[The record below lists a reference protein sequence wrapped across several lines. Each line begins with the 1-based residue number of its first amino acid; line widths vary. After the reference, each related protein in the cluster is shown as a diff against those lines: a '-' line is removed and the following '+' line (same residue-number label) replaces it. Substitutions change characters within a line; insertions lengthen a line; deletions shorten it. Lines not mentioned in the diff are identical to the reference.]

1 MTPTYGPVKLIL
13 FRSRRSAYSRLISA
27 AGVLAVVL
35 LVGATSYFAVG
46 EGRWSWFDC
55 FYMTIITLSTVGF
68 AETLEGMNE
77 VPEARVVTIALIVL
91 GSGTLLYF
99 ISSLT
104 ALIVEGDLQG
114 ILRRRSMQRAIGT
127 LNNHIIV
134 CGIGTTG
141 RHIATEL
148 SAVGIPF
155 VVIDKDHDRLEELNE
170 EFEEQLLY
178 VQGDATDD
186 HILEMAG
193 VGCARGVISAL
204 NDDKANLFVTISAR
218 ALNPKARIVAKSIES
233 STEAKLRRAGA
244 DAVVAPN
251 YIGGV
256 RLFSEMVSPKTVAF
270 LDRIV
275 RFGTGISVGIEA
287 IDIPEGSPLVG
298 KRLAE
303 TSLREAG
310 ALVVAVH
317 LSDGDYV
324 YNPGSEHQLQAGD
337 SLIVLAESQDVK
349 NLRANVVAGT
359 VS

>member
-1 MTPTYGPVKLIL
+1 VKLL
-13 FRSRRSAYSRLISA
+13 VFRSRRDAYSRLLSA
-27 AGVLAVVL
+27 AGVLGAVV
-35 LVGATSYFAVG
+35 LVGATAYYAVG
-46 EGRWSWFDC
+46 DGRWSWFDC

-77 VPEARVVTIALIVL
+77 MPNARAVTVSLIVL

-114 ILRRRSMQRAIGT
+114 VLRRRRMQRAIGT
-127 LNNHIIV
+127 LSQHVIV

-148 SAVGIPF
+148 KAVGIPF
-155 VVIDKDHDRLEELNE
+155 VVVDAKGELLEELDE
-170 EFEEQLLY
+170 EFEGELLY
-178 VQGDATDD
+178 VVGDATDD
-186 HILEMAG
+186 HVLELAG
-193 VGCARGVISAL
+193 IERARGVISAL

-218 ALNPKARIVAKSIES
+218 ALNPTARIVAKSIEP
-233 STEAKLRRAGA
+233 STERKLRRAGA

-275 RFGTGISVGIEA
+275 QFGSGISVGIEA
-287 IDIPEGSPLVG
+287 IDVPESSPLVG

-303 TSLREAG
+303 TRLREAG

-317 LSDGDYV
+317 RADGDYV
-324 YNPGSEHQLQAGD
+324 YNPGSEELLHAGD
-337 SLIVLAESQDVK
+337 SLIVLAESDDVQA
-349 NLRANVVAGT
+349 LRERVAG
-359 VS
+359 

>member
-1 MTPTYGPVKLIL
+1 VKIL
-13 FRSRRSAYSRLISA
+13 FFQSRRGAYGRLISA
-27 AGVLAVVL
+27 AGVLAAVV
-35 LVGATSYFAVG
+35 VAGAASYYAVG
-46 EGRWSWFDC
+46 DGRWSWFDC

-77 VPEARVVTIALIVL
+77 ISEARAVTITLIVL
-91 GSGTLLYF
+91 GSGTLLFF

-127 LNNHIIV
+127 LNNHVIV

-141 RHIATEL
+141 WHIATEL

-155 VVIDKDHDRLEELNE
+155 VVVDKSRERVDELND
-170 EFEEQLLY
+170 EFDDALLY
-178 VQGDATDD
+178 VHGDATDD
-186 HILEMAG
+186 HVLELAG
-193 VGCARGVISAL
+193 VERARGVIAAL

-218 ALNPKARIVAKSIES
+218 ALNPTARIVAKSIEP
-233 STEAKLRRAGA
+233 STERKLRRAGA

-275 RFGTGISVGIEA
+275 QFGSGISVGLEA
-287 IDIPEGSPLVG
+287 IDIPPTSPLVG

-303 TSLREAG
+303 TDIREAG
-310 ALVVAVH
+310 ALVVAIH
-317 LSDGDYV
+317 RSDGDYV
-324 YNPGSEHQLQAGD
+324 YNPGGEHLLEAGD
-337 SLIVLAESQDVK
+337 SLIVLADSQDAAAVRQS
-349 NLRANVVAGT
+349 LLG
-359 VS
+359 

>member
-1 MTPTYGPVKLIL
+1 VRLI
-13 FRSRRSAYSRLISA
+13 FFGSRRSAYGRLLSG
-27 AGVLAVVL
+27 AGVLGAVI
-35 LVGATSYFAVG
+35 LVGATAYYSIG

-68 AETLEGMNE
+68 AETLEGMNDI
-77 VPEARVVTIALIVL
+77 PEARGITVALIVL

-114 ILRRRSMQRAIGT
+114 VLRRRSMQRAIDT
-127 LNNHIIV
+127 LSQHVIV
-134 CGIGTTG
+134 CGVGTTG

-148 SAVGIPF
+148 KAVGIPF
-155 VVIDKDHDRLEELNE
+155 VVVDAKGDLLEELAQ
-170 EFEEQLLY
+170 EFEDELLY
-178 VQGDATDD
+178 VVGDATDD
-186 HILEMAG
+186 HVLELAG
-193 VGCARGVISAL
+193 VARARGVISAL

-218 ALNPKARIVAKSIES
+218 ALNPTARIVAKSIES

-275 RFGTGISVGIEA
+275 QFGGGISVGIEA
-287 IDIPEGSPLVG
+287 IDIPESSPLVG

-303 TSLREAG
+303 TQLRAAG

-317 LSDGDYV
+317 RSDGDYI
-324 YNPGSEHQLQAGD
+324 YNPGGEHLLEAGD
-337 SLIVLAESQDVK
+337 SLIVLAESADVEA
-349 NLRANVVAGT
+349 LRSSVAG
-359 VS
+359 

>member
-1 MTPTYGPVKLIL
+1 M
-13 FRSRRSAYSRLISA
+13 AA
-27 AGVLAVVL
+27 AGYHL
-35 LVGATSYFAVG
+35 VG

-55 FYMTIITLSTVGF
+55 FYMTVITLSTVGF

-77 VPEARVVTIALIVL
+77 IPEARMVTISLIVL

-114 ILRRRSMQRAIGT
+114 ILRRRSMDRAIGT
-127 LNNHIIV
+127 LSEHVIL

-141 RHIATEL
+141 WHIASEL
-148 SAVGIPF
+148 RAVGVPF
-155 VVIDKDHDRLEELNE
+155 VVVDADRSRLDELNA
-170 EFEEQLLY
+170 EFGDELLF
-178 VQGDATDD
+178 VCGDATDD
-186 HILEMAG
+186 HVLDLAG
-193 VGCARGVISAL
+193 VERARGVISAL

-218 ALNPKARIVAKSIES
+218 ALNPTARIVAKSIEP
-233 STEAKLRRAGA
+233 STERKLRRAGA

-275 RFGTGISVGIEA
+275 QFGGGISVGLEA
-287 IDIPEGSPLVG
+287 IDVPLESPLVG

-303 TSLREAG
+303 TDIREAG
-310 ALVVAVH
+310 VLVVAVH
-317 LSDGDYV
+317 RADGDYV
-324 YNPGSEHQLQAGD
+324 YNPGGEHMVQAGD
-337 SLIVLAESQDVK
+337 SLIVLAEAKDASR
-349 NLRANVVAGT
+349 LRGALQG
-359 VS
+359 

>member
-1 MTPTYGPVKLIL
+1 
-13 FRSRRSAYSRLISA
+13 
-27 AGVLAVVL
+27 
-35 LVGATSYFAVG
+35 
-46 EGRWSWFDC
+46 
-55 FYMTIITLSTVGF
+55 MTIITLSTVGF

-77 VPEARVVTIALIVL
+77 ISEARAVTITLIVL

-127 LNNHIIV
+127 LNNHVIV

-141 RHIATEL
+141 WHIATEL

-155 VVIDKDHDRLEELNE
+155 VVVDKSRERVDELND
-170 EFEEQLLY
+170 EFDDALLY
-178 VQGDATDD
+178 VHGDATDD
-186 HILEMAG
+186 HVLELAG
-193 VGCARGVISAL
+193 VERARGVISAL

-218 ALNPKARIVAKSIES
+218 ALNPTARIVAKSIEP
-233 STEAKLRRAGA
+233 STERKLRRAGA

-275 RFGTGISVGIEA
+275 QFGSGISVGLEA
-287 IDIPEGSPLVG
+287 IDIPPTSPLVG

-303 TSLREAG
+303 TDIREAG
-310 ALVVAVH
+310 ALVVAIH
-317 LSDGDYV
+317 RSDGDYV
-324 YNPGSEHQLQAGD
+324 YNPGGEHLLEAGD
-337 SLIVLAESQDVK
+337 SLIVLADSQDAAAVRQS
-349 NLRANVVAGT
+349 LLG
-359 VS
+359 